1 LIIKKGFLYIIL
13 WITFIFDTEPIILF
27 PISGFLLKILFTKEE
42 EKMENL
48 RRIITGHNDDG
59 RSVISIDGPPARI
72 LGEDVGGLFE
82 IWNTDGEQINS
93 LDVEDRADI
102 NVILSPPKNGT
113 KFRYFA
119 IKPTPEDISREKLEE
134 ATARAFELMGAAHE
148 RVDTSRHPAMH
159 KTKTIDYIILLK
171 GDVTLLL
178 DEDEVRLKPFN
189 VVVQRGTNHAW
200 VNNGN
205 EPALLI
211 AVLIDSDLKDKA

>member
-1 LIIKKGFLYIIL
+1 
-13 WITFIFDTEPIILF
+13 
-27 PISGFLLKILFTKEE
+27 
-42 EKMENL
+42 MENL
-48 RRIITGHNDDG
+48 RRNITGHNEDG
-59 RSVISIDGPPARI
+59 KSIISIDGPPART

-93 LDVEDRADI
+93 LDNKDRADI
-102 NVILSPPKNGT
+102 DVILSPPKNGT

-119 IKPTPEDISREKLEE
+119 IKPTPEGISREKLEE
-134 ATARAFELMGAAHE
+134 ATDRAFELMGAAHE
-148 RVDTSRHPAMH
+148 RIDTSRHPAMH
-159 KTKTIDYIILLK
+159 KTKTIDYIILLS